1 MFKTF
6 PLVAEGRV
14 MQDKEKTSDSNP
26 REEVAAIIQ
35 VSSGSGMA

>member
-1 MFKTF
+1 M
-6 PLVAEGRV
+6 PDRE
-14 MQDKEKTSDSNP
+14 ETSDSHP